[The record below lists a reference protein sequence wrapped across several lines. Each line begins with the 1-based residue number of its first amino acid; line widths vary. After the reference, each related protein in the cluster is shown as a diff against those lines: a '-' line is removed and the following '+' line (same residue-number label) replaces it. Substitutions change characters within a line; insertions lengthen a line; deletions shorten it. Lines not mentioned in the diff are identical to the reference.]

1 MHVAPIHMVWQ
12 CPAEDYGKWT
22 SCVATWVPVIRESNS
37 LYFILWSN
45 FLKVVKHVEGAG
57 RLPLCSCL
65 DMIWSD

>member
-57 RLPLCSCL
+57 
-65 DMIWSD
+65 